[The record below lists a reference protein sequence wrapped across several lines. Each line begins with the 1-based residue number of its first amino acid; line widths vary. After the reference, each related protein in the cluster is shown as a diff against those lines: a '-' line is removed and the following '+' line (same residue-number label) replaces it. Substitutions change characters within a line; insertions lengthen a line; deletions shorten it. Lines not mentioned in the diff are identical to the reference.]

1 MEKKM
6 YKNILT
12 VSIITLVLVVLNYFV
27 TYFVI
32 MQIEYNKVG
41 GKENYDILYKL
52 QIEQIESLVSYYKE
66 NPDLMDMSQ
75 EPMIPTE
82 EEVVNQ
88 EEVQENTAE

>member
-1 MEKKM
+1 M

-52 QIEQIESLVSYYKE
+52 QIEQIESLVGYYKE